1 MGIDRLSEQVDKEG
15 RDLQV
20 LSTVIERGP
29 IGIVRIAEAT
39 GIDEHKV
46 RYSLRML
53 ENDGLVEPTPDGAV
67 PADDIESSVAGMNEG
82 IDHLVER
89 LETVREQAPTG
100 DEAD

>member
-1 MGIDRLSEQVDKEG
+1 MGIDRLSEQVDKER

-20 LSTVIERGP
+20 LRTVMEAGP

-53 ENDGLVEPTPDGAV
+53 EDDGLVEPTPDGAV
-67 PADDIESSVAGMNEG
+67 PADDIDASVTEMNEG
-82 IDHLVER
+82 IEHLVQR
-89 LETVREQAPTG
+89 LRGVREDVTDDA
-100 DEAD
+100 